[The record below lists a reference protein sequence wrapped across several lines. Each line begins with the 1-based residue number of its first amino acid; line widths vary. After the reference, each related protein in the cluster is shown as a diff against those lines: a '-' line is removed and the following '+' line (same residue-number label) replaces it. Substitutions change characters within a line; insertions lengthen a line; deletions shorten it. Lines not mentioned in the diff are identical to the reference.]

1 MLLSGIF
8 AAWAVRTHR
17 KCRQQISLCGPNP
30 AHKLGRD
37 RGPPSAQ
44 DEAIARGFDCRAD
57 NSEVLKEIASDGHIA
72 ASPPGG
78 TASLPPASRIGPI
91 GPTPDVA
98 AASLVRSVLWVLCP
112 PGPVDVISVR
122 A

>member
-78 TASLPPASRIGPI
+78 TASLPPALGIGPI
-91 GPTPDVA
+91 GPIGPAPDVA
-98 AASLVRSVLWVLCP
+98 TASSVRSVL
-112 PGPVDVISVR
+112 
-122 A
+122 